1 MSDGKVFLP
10 KDDEEEAE
18 EAVRKFLTMTPEE
31 REACLTAMTLLAAA
45 KLSS

>member
-1 MSDGKVFLP
+1 MSEGKVFLP

-18 EAVRKFLTMTPEE
+18 EAARKFLAMTPEE
-31 REACLTAMTLLAAA
+31 REACLNAMTLLVAA